1 MTLDNL
7 NKSGNEFVVN
17 FSVHISGKQAWY
29 NLSMFL
35 LKVPLVM
42 LNSYINYALWYSSD
56 KVKTVKF

>member
-29 NLSMFL
+29 NLSMFFIESSIGHV
-35 LKVPLVM
+35 KLVHK
-42 LNSYINYALWYSSD
+42 LCTL
-56 KVKTVKF
+56 VQ